1 MRTVII
7 MVMSAGMGWAQQAA
21 NPCEVYEKTVA
32 RVKVLVQQQVA
43 PQQVE
48 ADAQSALAECQ
59 AKQARIA
66 TSNARLEELRAA
78 EAALRAQQAMLSAR
92 EDARAPRL
100 NTLKQSS
107 GGLQTGLADR
117 WWKNP
122 AAAQYLGLTADQQRK
137 MDDVFQRSREIL
149 TNLSFTLEREES
161 RLERLVAVEPLDEA
175 GIAAQID
182 RVAEARAEL
191 EKANGRMLLGI
202 RKQLTPEQ
210 WGKLNQISSLA
221 QPAGK

>member
-7 MVMSAGMGWAQQAA
+7 LVMSAGMGWAQQAA
-21 NPCEVYEKTVA
+21 SPCQLEETVLA
-32 RVKVLVQQQVA
+32 RVQVLGQAQAAPPRDVDAAKV
-43 PQQVE
+43 
-48 ADAQSALAECQ
+48 ALAQCQ
-59 AKQARIA
+59 ARQAQGVA
-66 TSNARLEELRAA
+66 SAKLRLAELRAA
-78 EAALRAQQAMLSAR
+78 EAALRAQQAALSAR
-92 EDARAPRL
+92 EDAQ
-100 NTLKQSS
+100 TQQSLKQAS

-122 AAAQYLGLTADQQRK
+122 AATQYLGLTADQQKK

-149 TNLSFTLEREES
+149 MDLNYALEREES
-161 RLERLVAVEPLDEA
+161 RLERLVVVEPLDEA
-175 GIAAQID
+175 GVAAQID